1 MHEPVHESQPDAPR
15 AASLAE
21 PPWTTLPP
29 SPPTPIPL
37 GPALVAD
44 SLCRGPEKRT
54 MHKLEVQIGNSGS
67 KEEDVMSATSVG
79 TIVKKSVGWSI
90 GLSVLMIL
98 AGFLA
103 IAVPQ
108 AAGIAVNLLV
118 AWLLVFSGAAHLVFA
133 WHTRTTGGILWELLL
148 GILYIFVGAYLL
160 FRPVAGLASLT
171 LALAIYLFAEG
182 VLELILSFR
191 LRPMPGSGWLLFD
204 GIITL
209 ILGVMIWRTWPSS
222 TEWVI
227 GTLVGI
233 SMLFSGISR
242 LMLSLAA
249 RRLVA
254 KLA

>member
-1 MHEPVHESQPDAPR
+1 M
-15 AASLAE
+15 
-21 PPWTTLPP
+21 
-29 SPPTPIPL
+29 I
-37 GPALVAD
+37 VA
-44 SLCRGPEKRT
+44 
-54 MHKLEVQIGNSGS
+54 
-67 KEEDVMSATSVG
+67 
-79 TIVKKSVGWSI
+79 
-90 GLSVLMIL
+90 GL
-98 AGFLA
+98 LA

-108 AAGIAVNLLV
+108 VAGFAVNILV

-133 WHTRTTGGILWELLL
+133 WHTRTTGAMLWELLL
-148 GILYIFVGAYLL
+148 GVLYIFIGAYLL
-160 FRPVAGLASLT
+160 FHPVAGLASLT

-182 VLELILSFR
+182 VLELILSFK